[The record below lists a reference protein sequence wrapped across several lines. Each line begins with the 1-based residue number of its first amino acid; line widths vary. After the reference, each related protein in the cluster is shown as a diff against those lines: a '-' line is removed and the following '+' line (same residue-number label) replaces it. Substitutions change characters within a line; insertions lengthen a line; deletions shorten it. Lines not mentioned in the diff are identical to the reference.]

1 MVFEFSLMDMSLI
14 FILYC
19 HNSCGCENIQLVLD
33 VAVMNVEN
41 VLIIVAVDIVSN
53 TICYMKLYTYLGLSL
68 FADVGLIVFCPTVII
83 EFLIVVVS
91 TGYFVQR
98 FCIVLV
104 ILLFVTCMFHPITF
118 RWLSII

>member
-1 MVFEFSLMDMSLI
+1 MSLI

-19 HNSCGCENIQLVLD
+19 HNPCGCENIQLVLD

-68 FADVGLIVFCPTVII
+68 FDVGLIVFCPTVII